1 MVISV
6 FHLPNKGGEKI
17 TLSISVL
24 LALTFFLNLVSTLT
38 PKTSKNI
45 PLVSKYLM
53 FSMVLVSLSVV
64 CSVCIANVH
73 HRTPEIHQMPMWLR
87 KVFLTILP
95 KVLLMTRPTVPKPIF
110 PTGHRFSISTD
121 YPHQYK

>member
-6 FHLPNKGGEKI
+6 FHLPNMGGEKI

-73 HRTPEIHQMPMWLR
+73 HRTPEIHQMPKWLQNI
-87 KVFLTILP
+87 FLRQLP
-95 KVLLMTRPTVPKPIF
+95 TLLLMERPDVRKPIF

-121 YPHQYK
+121 YPNQYK